1 MAAEAHFSTAEM
13 RRDSSELRRCLRQG
27 DKARRKGRREQIR
40 SILDA
45 ESSDDR
51 EDALDDAVV
60 DTEQLDAVRRIAA
73 AARPGPKP
81 PAGKPPKQLLQ
92 TACVLAG
99 KTKVACSE
107 QPCAARLASGS
118 VVPNIFANGLVVQP
132 RSRSPMRRTGAEQS
146 TTGEGIATAGGSAG
160 KEEVA
165 CSKQPCAAR
174 LASGS
179 VVPKVPANCHPA
191 KAIHTTRAQQNTTGE
206 GVGAESESAGKAMVL
221 LEVTFCRSWN
231 HVLVPQGWELR

>member
-1 MAAEAHFSTAEM
+1 
-13 RRDSSELRRCLRQG
+13 
-27 DKARRKGRREQIR
+27 
-40 SILDA
+40 
-45 ESSDDR
+45 
-51 EDALDDAVV
+51 
-60 DTEQLDAVRRIAA
+60 
-73 AARPGPKP
+73 
-81 PAGKPPKQLLQ
+81 
-92 TACVLAG
+92 LAG
-99 KTKVACSE
+99 KTKVACSK

-118 VVPNIFANGLVVQP
+118 VVPNIFANGPVVQP
-132 RSRSPMRRTGAEQS
+132 RSRSPMRRTGAEQC

-206 GVGAESESAGKAMVL
+206 GVGAESESAGKATVL

>member
-1 MAAEAHFSTAEM
+1 MRSTEM
-13 RRDSSELRRCLRQG
+13 RRRRCLRQG

-51 EDALDDAVV
+51 EDALDDGVV
-60 DTEQLDAVRRIAA
+60 DTEQLDAVRRTVAA
-73 AARPGPKP
+73 VRPGPKP

-99 KTKVACSE
+99 KTKVACSK

-118 VVPNIFANGLVVQP
+118 VVPNMFANGPVVQP
-132 RSRSPMRRTGAEQS
+132 RSRSPMHRTGAEQS

-160 KEEVA
+160 NEEVA

-179 VVPKVPANCHPA
+179 VVPKVPANCHPVVQPHSRSP
-191 KAIHTTRAQQNTTGE
+191 KAIHRTGVEQNTTGE

>member
-1 MAAEAHFSTAEM
+1 MADEVRSTEM
-13 RRDSSELRRCLRQG
+13 RRRRCLRQG

-99 KTKVACSE
+99 KTKVACS
-107 QPCAARLASGS
+107 
-118 VVPNIFANGLVVQP
+118 
-132 RSRSPMRRTGAEQS
+132 
-146 TTGEGIATAGGSAG
+146 
-160 KEEVA
+160 
-165 CSKQPCAAR
+165 KQPCAAR

-191 KAIHTTRAQQNTTGE
+191 KAIDTTRAQQNTTGE
-206 GVGAESESAGKAMVL
+206 GVGAESESAGKATVL